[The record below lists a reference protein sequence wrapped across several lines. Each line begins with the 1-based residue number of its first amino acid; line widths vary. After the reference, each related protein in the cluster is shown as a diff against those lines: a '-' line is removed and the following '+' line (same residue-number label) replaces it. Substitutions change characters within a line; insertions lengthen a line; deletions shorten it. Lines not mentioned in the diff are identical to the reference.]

1 MLAALRREA
10 QALDAQLP
18 VFNLMTLA
26 DQKDGSLYAER
37 MAAILLT
44 LFSSLALLLA
54 AIGLYGVLSYAVTQR
69 TRELGIRR
77 ALGAQAGDVLG
88 LVIGQGMK
96 LTLIGLL
103 IGLAAAYG
111 LTRLLE
117 KLLFGV
123 SATDPLS
130 FIVISLALAAVA
142 FVACWV
148 PARRAAKVDP
158 LTALRQE

>member
-1 MLAALRREA
+1 
-10 QALDAQLP
+10 
-18 VFNLMTLA
+18 MTLA
-26 DQKDGSLYAER
+26 DQKDGLLYAER
-37 MAAILLT
+37 MSAILLT

-77 ALGAQAGDVLG
+77 ALGAQAGDVLR

-96 LTLIGLL
+96 LTMIGLVF
-103 IGLAAAYG
+103 GLVAAYG

-117 KLLFGV
+117 KLLYGV
-123 SATDPLS
+123 SATDPLT
-130 FIVISLALAAVA
+130 FIVISLVLAAVA

-148 PARRAAKVDP
+148 PARRAAKIDP
-158 LTALRQE
+158 LTALRQD